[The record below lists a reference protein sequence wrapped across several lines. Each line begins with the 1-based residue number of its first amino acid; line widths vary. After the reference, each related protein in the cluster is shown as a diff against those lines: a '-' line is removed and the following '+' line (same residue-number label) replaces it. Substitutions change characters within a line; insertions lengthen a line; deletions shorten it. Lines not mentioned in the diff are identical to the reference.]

1 MTVAGWHGRWGV
13 AKAGA
18 GGMTALRVREVRA
31 FLEAAGYA
39 AVPGKHKH
47 LKLRHPARPPVL
59 LPLQPQEMLSYRAAR
74 QVGAALG
81 YPDAR
86 AFVAAVGA
94 KARPPEP
101 IAG

>member
-1 MTVAGWHGRWGV
+1 M

-18 GGMTALRVREVRA
+18 SGMTALRVREVRA

-39 AVPGKHKH
+39 VVPGKHKH
-47 LKLRHPARPPVL
+47 LKLRHPTRPPVL
-59 LPLQPQEMLSYRAAR
+59 LPLQPQETLSYRAAR

-86 AFVAAVGA
+86 AFIAAVGA

-101 IAG
+101 THG

>member
-1 MTVAGWHGRWGV
+1 M

-18 GGMTALRVREVRA
+18 SGMTALRVREVRA

-39 AVPGKHKH
+39 VVPGKHKH
-47 LKLRHPARPPVL
+47 LKLRHPTRPPVL
-59 LPLQPQEMLSYRAAR
+59 LPLQPQEPLSYRAAR

-81 YPDAR
+81 YADAH

-94 KARPPEP
+94 KERPPAP
-101 IAG
+101 TAA